1 MSDESEELRRLREA
15 LGIKADLVEEE
26 KRAAEEELRVR
37 HGITAK
43 LDEHGKIEAGTLT
56 ALDLGAKRRGKL
68 EQQINSEL
76 EKILGKDQA
85 LQNRKQVLY
94 EKELENYGYFI
105 DDQNNLTKQL
115 SKQNVDL
122 DKEQKKVLE
131 RLRKEGVDEERAKA
145 KKAEVQKAQ
154 DEFGNNLAKGLMDVT
169 KGLGNFAT
177 GLASGNTNFTSLNP
191 LIDIVANSLASLAKA
206 IPFVGEAIAGVTK
219 AAAEGAKFVLELMD
233 KNLKAFQE
241 LGNAGALVADGMS
254 GVSRQFI
261 MSGMS
266 LEGFKTAIKENAAD
280 LAQWGK
286 TVGGGS
292 EKFTKAVG
300 MLTKDGGPLAEAGL
314 ELRKLGMTADDI
326 GKASAGF
333 LSQELRLGRAR
344 NMTEEQLAKGTAKY
358 AQELDALQKVT
369 GLSKEDLIKQR
380 NEQLADSRFSA
391 SMDVIA
397 EENAAGAEAIKQ
409 FALTIKDP
417 ELKRG
422 FMDLTSGA
430 NTDAAKK
437 ALRVMG
443 DTVPDVIE
451 KLKNSKPE
459 ELAKNFDQAQT
470 MMKNGAKQAIDTFGK
485 ETFALMPDTKVLGSY
500 SSLRD
505 IQNQNNVSLEEA
517 LEIQKKQKAAAGDLT
532 DTTVRAQQNMERMG
546 QEVWKMGIVAL
557 PYASKA
563 VDAFTRSMVDL
574 MKYINKILGKD
585 PTDGLSNN
593 VEDSKALQKQQE
605 VMDDNIIAQKEL
617 KDAILLLKKAQTDP
631 NKTDKDKAELQKAVD
646 AAKEKANKTQL
657 AEEEA
662 NKQSQITY
670 AKKMEQH
677 YAMQQELAVI
687 NKERRG
693 KGQEAYLNT
702 DQAKAGGHKFKAEAD
717 SAPSSS
723 KGAAAPYN
731 AARDS
736 QAANPTTTTQLAD
749 AGLKLKKG
757 DVQADGAH
765 VDPKLI
771 DIAKEVQ
778 ATIPGFR
785 QFTGFNDQYHNEKA
799 PGSLHKK
806 GQAFDFVL
814 AEKPSKEQGQEIVA
828 MMKKLGIDYAQ
839 DEYHSASAK
848 STGGH
853 FHGQINE
860 LKAYDGGVFEGPI
873 AGYDVELHGREAI
886 VPLPDPNSV
895 ISVDKKDNEN
905 VKKDPLDSVMN
916 SIKSLIE
923 LPEPKL
929 LSKIDKTIDTG
940 VKKDPLD
947 DMMKSIKNLID
958 FSDIRSLPKVD
969 KDINKDVKKDPLDGI
984 MKSIN
989 DLVEFPDLKSVIKVD
1004 TDINKNVKK
1013 DIDNDVKKDPLDN
1026 VMNSIKNLIELP
1038 NPKSISNV
1046 DKDVKK
1052 DIDKDVKKD
1061 SSDNI
1066 MNSIKSLIEL
1076 PNPKSISN
1084 DNKEIDKD
1092 ITKDAKKDPLNDVMN
1107 SIKSLIELPNP
1118 KSISNV
1124 DKNVNEDVKKDPLAS
1139 VMKSI
1144 KSLIELPDLK
1154 SLMDIN
1160 EGAKKEPLSTAMKS
1174 TNNLVELPD
1183 SKSLISNT
1191 EVAKKESVT
1200 TTPTVS
1206 SNAPSPGVDQ
1216 LAGITQAMMQMMENK
1231 FDEMISQLSTGNNI
1245 QDKLLRN
1252 SMV

>member
-771 DIAKEVQ
+771 EVAKEVQ

-929 LSKIDKTIDTG
+929 LPKIDKNIDTV

-947 DMMKSIKNLID
+947 SVMKSIK
-958 FSDIRSLPKVD
+958 S
-969 KDINKDVKKDPLDGI
+969 
-984 MKSIN
+984 
-989 DLVEFPDLKSVIKVD
+989 LVEFPDLKSVIKV
-1004 TDINKNVKK
+1004 NK
-1013 DIDNDVKKDPLDN
+1013 DI
-1026 VMNSIKNLIELP
+1026 
-1038 NPKSISNV
+1038 

-1052 DIDKDVKKD
+1052 DIDKD
-1061 SSDNI
+1061 SF
-1066 MNSIKSLIEL
+1066 
-1076 PNPKSISN
+1076 
-1084 DNKEIDKD
+1084 
-1092 ITKDAKKDPLNDVMN
+1092 NDVMN

-1118 KSISNV
+1118 KLISNV
-1124 DKNVNEDVKKDPLAS
+1124 DKIANEDVKKDPLAS

-1183 SKSLISNT
+1183 SKSLISNN

-1200 TTPTVS
+1200 IKPTES
-1206 SNAPSPGVDQ
+1206 STAPLPGVDQ
-1216 LAGITQAMMQMMENK
+1216 LAGITQAMMQMMEDK
-1231 FDEMISQLSTGNNI
+1231 FDEMISQLSTGNDL